1 MSRDDTIAF
10 QRQLIADMN
19 LTVHKD
25 RLLTDHVM
33 VDPGTGQS
41 LNRGQMFDL
50 HAIHAVVLDE
60 RGAL

>member
-1 MSRDDTIAF
+1 MSRDETIAV
-10 QRQLIADMN
+10 QRQIIAEMN

-33 VDPGTGQS
+33 VDKTTGRP
-41 LNRGQMFDL
+41 LNRGQLFDL